1 MQRNTYTS
9 IAVVLVIIAG
19 IVLYF
24 ATKPAP
30 MKAPGAAGEAA
41 IVLPAGG
48 YSEHTKY
55 YDISASY
62 ATSTPLLTSAGALAD
77 ATARSL
83 ILGFVRDTIQ
93 NFKTDGNFAN
103 LTSTDI
109 KAMGFDQGR
118 KEILQITY
126 RVAYSPHTVSYI
138 FTIYE
143 DTLGAHGNTFFRA
156 GTFNMKTGAP
166 LALANIFLPGV
177 AYLDTLSSISRAK
190 LPGIIGQGAD
200 MMFIKNGTEPKAENF
215 QSFFLENKNFVVLFA
230 PYAVAPYSFGA
241 QTLRIPL
248 SQLAS
253 ILKPEYR

>member
-1 MQRNTYTS
+1 MQRKTYIS

-24 ATKPAP
+24 ATQPVPA
-30 MKAPGAAGEAA
+30 KAPRTAGGSA
-41 IVLPAGG
+41 IILPAGG

-62 ATSTPLLTSAGALAD
+62 ATSTPLLKSAGALAD
-77 ATARSL
+77 TTARSFM
-83 ILGFVRDTIQ
+83 LGFVRDTIQ
-93 NFKTDGNFAN
+93 AFKTGGNFAN
-103 LTSTDI
+103 LTSADI

-118 KEILQITY
+118 KETLQITY
-126 RVAYSPHTVSYI
+126 HIASSPRTVSYI

-143 DTLGAHGNTFFRA
+143 DTLGAHGNTFFRTV
-156 GTFNMKTGAP
+156 TFNMKTGAP
-166 LALANIFLPGV
+166 LTLASIFSPGTT
-177 AYLDTLSSISRAK
+177 YLNTLSSISRAK

-200 MMFIKNGTEPKAENF
+200 TTFIKNGTEPKKENF

-230 PYAVAPYSFGA
+230 PYDVAPYSFGA

-248 SQLAS
+248 SQLSS
-253 ILKPEYR
+253 ILRPEYR